1 MLDDRFRPELTL
13 MSPDDKS
20 KRYLKFFMI
29 DMIVNMESGNANF
42 GFVILSDV
50 PSKIKIKKKLRKTT
64 HKEKLLASRMI
75 F

>member
-29 DMIVNMESGNANF
+29 DMIVNM
-42 GFVILSDV
+42 
-50 PSKIKIKKKLRKTT
+50 
-64 HKEKLLASRMI
+64 
-75 F
+75 